1 MVVVVRVG
9 TTASLRLSDE
19 GPFQCEGDNRQSLID
34 EGWQTMPHTKSLL
47 PLTGGQL
54 RNSRHG
60 SEENQPG
67 LCKGLE
73 LGKNNIMRFGVIWD
87 ESMWNYAKF
96 IKKCLGGEVKWGIGR
111 KVYRRGQ
118 PCKPQLVNT
127 LVWTSAVPDLY
138 SLSYLQVKSLLGYLL
153 V

>member
-1 MVVVVRVG
+1 M
-9 TTASLRLSDE
+9 ASLGLSDVW
-19 GPFQCEGDNRQSLID
+19 PSHCERENRHSLID
-34 EGWQTMPHTKSLL
+34 EGWQTMPHTKSLQ

-60 SEENQPG
+60 SEESQPG
-67 LCKGLE
+67 LSKGLE
-73 LGKNNIMRFGVIWD
+73 LGKNNVMRFGVIWD
-87 ESMWNYAKF
+87 EGMWNYAKL
-96 IKKCLGGEVKWGIGR
+96 IKKRLGGEVKWGIGR

-127 LVWTSAVPDLY
+127 LGWTSAVPDHY
-138 SLSYLQVKSLLGYLL
+138 SLSYFQVKSLLGYLL